1 MLIIVLGKNVLSR
14 TDCRSWANVAELRQR
29 RHFAAFA
36 YPTSGLNHEDFY
48 SPFFGTTEAATV
60 PIAP

>member
-36 YPTSGLNHEDFY
+36 LSIGVKPRRFY

>member
-36 YPTSGLNHEDFY
+36 LSCIGVKPRRFLF
-48 SPFFGTTEAATV
+48 PVLRTTEAATV